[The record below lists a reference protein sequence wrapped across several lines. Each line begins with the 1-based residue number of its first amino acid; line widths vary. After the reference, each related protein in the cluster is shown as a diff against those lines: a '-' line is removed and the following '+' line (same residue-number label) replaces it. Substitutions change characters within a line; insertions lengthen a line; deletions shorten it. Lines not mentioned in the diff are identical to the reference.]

1 MILNKLPKK
10 TQFLTDFP
18 LVDFTVR
25 RRQVHKIS
33 KGWFKVLDIL
43 VHSSINLSKILQAEK
58 GNKATC
64 ISRATFFFCPG
75 CTVTDSRLVLWSR
88 FSFSLNCSLH
98 NNYYVENNPNFSR
111 IDVADMNVFLNF
123 F

>member
-25 RRQVHKIS
+25 RRQVYKIS

-64 ISRATFFFCPG
+64 ISRATFFFAPD
-75 CTVTDSRLVLWSR
+75 VRLPILVL
-88 FSFSLNCSLH
+88 
-98 NNYYVENNPNFSR
+98 YYGLDFHFP
-111 IDVADMNVFLNF
+111 
-123 F
+123 